1 MSPHQRRSLYR
12 RKTGARVSRVP
23 ASCGATDSALVDQA
37 LVHRVFTG
45 PDALISL
52 GGEPWMTT
60 TLAHTMRAADKQRH
74 GLDPM
79 RGIFVSLGLGAVG
92 WVALAAMTLALR
104 ALFT

>member
-1 MSPHQRRSLYR
+1 
-12 RKTGARVSRVP
+12 
-23 ASCGATDSALVDQA
+23 
-37 LVHRVFTG
+37 
-45 PDALISL
+45 
-52 GGEPWMTT
+52 MTT

-79 RGIFVSLGLGAVG
+79 RGIFISLGLGAVG

>member
-1 MSPHQRRSLYR
+1 
-12 RKTGARVSRVP
+12 
-23 ASCGATDSALVDQA
+23 
-37 LVHRVFTG
+37 
-45 PDALISL
+45 
-52 GGEPWMTT
+52 MTT
-60 TLAHTMRAADKQRH
+60 TLAQTMRAADKQRH